1 MRNLLIGNG
10 LSISISKS
18 FSYSSL
24 RALASDDLSPAA
36 ERLFSKLGTDDFE
49 HLLRKVQD
57 ARDVLEA
64 ITDGQVIVS
73 QSISEEVK
81 LKLIEAIR
89 KTNPSHPMTHGL
101 DPQALNRALKEYNKI
116 FTTNYD
122 IYLYWGRKGNDT
134 FNIIDFFFN
143 SHFDRN
149 KVDQRERDAIYFL
162 HGALFIFEEENK
174 VVKIGKEG
182 FSTLDE
188 AIEDRIV
195 NKNSFPLFISEGSS
209 QEKLSNIKK
218 NEYLSF
224 CFDNFRAMQGE
235 LDIYG
240 HGLNPDIDNHII
252 QAISESSLGAIK
264 YFQYKL
270 SETSDGERAHLQT
283 TLNSRLK
290 REVDLCES
298 SDHNLSKWSVFDF

>member
-1 MRNLLIGNG
+1 MRNILIGNG
-10 LSISISKS
+10 LSISISTS

-24 RALASDDLSPAA
+24 RALASDDLSPAVD
-36 ERLFSKLGTDDFE
+36 RLFNQLGTDDFE

-57 ARDVLEA
+57 ARDVIEA

-73 QSISEEVK
+73 QSISEEIK
-81 LKLIEAIR
+81 SKLIEAIR
-89 KTNPSHPMTHGL
+89 KTNPSHPMSHGL
-101 DPQALNRALKEYNKI
+101 DPQALNRALSEYNKV

-122 IYLYWGRKGNDT
+122 IYMYWARKGNEG

-143 SHFDRN
+143 SYFDRN
-149 KVDQRERDAIYFL
+149 NVDLRGRHAIYFL

-174 VVKIGKEG
+174 VIKIGKGE

-195 NKNSFPLFISEGSS
+195 SQNSFPLFISEGSS
-209 QEKLSNIKK
+209 EEKLSNIKK

-224 CFDNFRAMQGE
+224 CFDNFRAVTGE
-235 LDIYG
+235 LDVYG
-240 HGLNPDIDNHII
+240 HGLNPDIDNHIVS
-252 QAISESSLGAIK
+252 AIVDSGIEVIR

-270 SETSDGERAHLQT
+270 GEMSDGEKAHLQT

-290 REVDLCES
+290 REVVIYDASE
-298 SDHNLSKWSVFDF
+298 HNLSKWSVFDF